1 MEPRGFFARVS
12 IAAIVL
18 LSGAAWA
25 QEQQAPNLI
34 ILGWDGSDREA
45 VELQLSNGN
54 LPHLEDLIGS
64 EGGMWPVHVFRNRY
78 FGLSAE
84 REIESNTSTKPGWV
98 EVVTGVDPVLYG
110 IRTNKEWN
118 PLPDGET
125 IFEKL
130 RQDNPDLVVGW
141 ITAKP
146 GNTGLN
152 CPNPQSL
159 LAGLCDDVPKEW
171 RKFQKQPPNDWV
183 GRNALKFIDANANQ
197 QFAAFITFAFPDWAG
212 HYCPDVEFRNTGF
225 RHGYITSMI
234 STPENGKHTGCFNY
248 RTGEWIS
255 WGGGTDFWTGEI
267 LAALDSYGIRDNTI
281 IVVTSD
287 HGFVKLDNP
296 ISTRGH
302 ANSPDSWAASNF
314 DLAMTMP
321 YARLSDI
328 APTVLGIMREIEK
341 QQNAEEPV
349 PE

>member
-1 MEPRGFFARVS
+1 
-12 IAAIVL
+12 
-18 LSGAAWA
+18 
-25 QEQQAPNLI
+25 
-34 ILGWDGSDREA
+34 
-45 VELQLSNGN
+45 
-54 LPHLEDLIGS
+54 
-64 EGGMWPVHVFRNRY
+64 
-78 FGLSAE
+78 
-84 REIESNTSTKPGWV
+84 
-98 EVVTGVDPVLYG
+98 
-110 IRTNKEWN
+110 
-118 PLPDGET
+118 
-125 IFEKL
+125 
-130 RQDNPDLVVGW
+130 
-141 ITAKP
+141 
-146 GNTGLN
+146 
-152 CPNPQSL
+152 
-159 LAGLCDDVPKEW
+159 
-171 RKFQKQPPNDWV
+171 
-183 GRNALKFIDANANQ
+183 
-197 QFAAFITFAFPDWAG
+197 
-212 HYCPDVEFRNTGF
+212 
-225 RHGYITSMI
+225 MI

-341 QQNAEEPV
+341 QQNAEEQV